1 MCRHRGDVQFVNSRP
16 ATFAE
21 HRPEADQQVDDAH
34 NGLHD
39 TDYIIQCFKHLRWN
53 AHLDSVE
60 FFVYE
65 KVG

>member
-39 TDYIIQCFKHLRWN
+39 TDYIIQCFKHLR
-53 AHLDSVE
+53 
-60 FFVYE
+60 
-65 KVG
+65 